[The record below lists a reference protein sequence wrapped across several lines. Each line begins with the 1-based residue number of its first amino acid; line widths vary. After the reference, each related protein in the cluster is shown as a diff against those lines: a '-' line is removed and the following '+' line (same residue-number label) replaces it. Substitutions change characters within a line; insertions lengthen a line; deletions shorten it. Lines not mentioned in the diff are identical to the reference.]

1 MASGRQPSSAPAVHF
16 TEGWEGEPTQPDPSS
31 TLPKSGSP
39 FPSSLLQP
47 PSPVDRHLVRGFLL
61 PGQPVAAFTTQRVP
75 PGKQQRQGRHH
86 LRFLLHPRLGE
97 DGPPMEG
104 RAGGLERSALAQLHW
119 EWGRALP
126 GPLLVFSVTGKIG
139 KKAPLTPCR
148 CSPALGIVLGA
159 LVQ

>member
-1 MASGRQPSSAPAVHF
+1 
-16 TEGWEGEPTQPDPSS
+16 
-31 TLPKSGSP
+31 
-39 FPSSLLQP
+39 
-47 PSPVDRHLVRGFLL
+47 
-61 PGQPVAAFTTQRVP
+61 
-75 PGKQQRQGRHH
+75 
-86 LRFLLHPRLGE
+86 
-97 DGPPMEG
+97 MEG